1 MGTDFKVGDLVKLKI
16 FISESDN
23 VDQGDVGVVIKTLLT
38 GYEQRIYVKWQRSEY
53 KGPCRKWWLEHV
65 P

>member
-38 GYEQRIYVKWQRSEY
+38 GYEQRIYVKWQRS
-53 KGPCRKWWLEHV
+53 
-65 P
+65 